1 LPADTGEYAEYYTKL
16 NFILGQCSKAEIQA
30 GPLWRWLLVNTG
42 WTNYKIQSVLSAAF
56 VTLAERFFAIREG
69 NCLIAAGQV

>member
-1 LPADTGEYAEYYTKL
+1 MSYTKL

-42 WTNYKIQSVLSAAF
+42 WTNYKIQSVLVIMQYSGSALLLSKKHNKKASHF
-56 VTLAERFFAIREG
+56 CEAL
-69 NCLIAAGQV
+69 